1 MDIAADS
8 LSVSNHHTLSGLIR
22 KRQEIAAELDAA
34 QSRVRQLILDI
45 DAVDATIRLF
55 QPDIDLDVVK
65 VRPTPRR
72 HEAHRG
78 DTSRL
83 ILSLLR
89 EAGEALSHREITQR
103 VMMARG
109 LNLTDR
115 ALCQTMRDRVGASLR
130 GMRERGAVA
139 SGEGGGVGVR
149 WSVSNYPDKPG

>member
-1 MDIAADS
+1 MDLD
-8 LSVSNHHTLSGLIR
+8 LGNPLDTSNPVLSGLIR
-22 KRQEIAAELDAA
+22 KRQEIAAELDLA

-55 QPDIDLDVVK
+55 QPDIDLSVVK
-65 VRPTPRR
+65 VRPVPRR

-89 EAGEALSHREITQR
+89 EAAEPLSHREVTQR
-103 VMMARG
+103 VMTARG
-109 LNLTDR
+109 LNLADR

-130 GMRERGAVA
+130 GMRGRGRVV
-139 SGEGGGVGVR
+139 SGEGKGPGVR
-149 WSVSNYPDKPG
+149 WGLS

>member
-1 MDIAADS
+1 MDTNSHDLTITND
-8 LSVSNHHTLSGLIR
+8 HTLAGLIR
-22 KRQEIAAELDAA
+22 KRQEIAAELDGVQA
-34 QSRVRQLILDI
+34 RLRQLILDI

-89 EAGEALSHREITQR
+89 EAREALSHREITQR
-103 VMMARG
+103 VMTARG
-109 LNLTDR
+109 LNLADR

-130 GMRERGAVA
+130 GMRKRGRVA
-139 SGEGGGVGVR
+139 GGEGNGPGVR
-149 WSVSNYPDKPG
+149 WGLAA

>member
-1 MDIAADS
+1 MDI
-8 LSVSNHHTLSGLIR
+8 SNPVLHGLLR
-22 KRQEIAAELDAA
+22 KRQEIADKLELA
-34 QSRVRQLILDI
+34 QSQVRQLVLDI
-45 DAVDATIRLF
+45 DAVDATIQLF

-89 EAGEALSHREITQR
+89 EAGEALSRRVITQR
-103 VMMARG
+103 VMTARG
-109 LNLTDR
+109 LNLADR

-130 GMRERGAVA
+130 GMRKRGRVA
-139 SGEGGGVGVR
+139 GGEGNGLGVR
-149 WSVSNYPDKPG
+149 WELSL

>member
-1 MDIAADS
+1 MDPDS

-22 KRQEIAAELDAA
+22 KRQEVAAELDAA
-34 QSRVRQLILDI
+34 QSRVRQLVMDI

-55 QPDIDLDVVK
+55 QPDINLDAVK

-89 EAGEALSHREITQR
+89 EAGEPLSHREITQR
-103 VMMARG
+103 VMTARG
-109 LNLTDR
+109 LNLADR
-115 ALCQTMRDRVGASLR
+115 ALCQTLRDRVGASLR
-130 GMRERGAVA
+130 GMRERGTLA
-139 SGEGGGVGVR
+139 SGEGSGPGVR
-149 WSVSNYPDKPG
+149 WRLQP

>member
-1 MDIAADS
+1 MDIAPDS
-8 LSVSNHHTLSGLIR
+8 LSISNHHTLSGLIR

-34 QSRVRQLILDI
+34 QSRVRQLVLDI

-89 EAGEALSHREITQR
+89 EAGEPLSHREITQR
-103 VMMARG
+103 VMTARG
-109 LNLTDR
+109 LNLADR

-130 GMRERGAVA
+130 GMRERGALA
-139 SGEGGGVGVR
+139 SNEGNGSGMR
-149 WSVSNYPDKPG
+149 WHLA

>member
-1 MDIAADS
+1 MDTEATPTNSHVLA
-8 LSVSNHHTLSGLIR
+8 GLIR
-22 KRQEIAAELDAA
+22 KRQEIAGELDGVQAKL
-34 QSRVRQLILDI
+34 RQLILDI

-72 HEAHRG
+72 HEASRG

-89 EAGEALSHREITQR
+89 EASEALSHRETAQR
-103 VMMARG
+103 VMTARG
-109 LNLTDR
+109 LNLADR

-130 GMRERGAVA
+130 GMRQRGRVA
-139 SGEGGGVGVR
+139 GGEGKGLGVCWGLA
-149 WSVSNYPDKPG
+149 D

>member
-1 MDIAADS
+1 MDT
-8 LSVSNHHTLSGLIR
+8 SNPVLHGLLR
-22 KRQEIAAELDAA
+22 KRQEIADKLELA
-34 QSRVRQLILDI
+34 QGQVRQLVLDI

-103 VMMARG
+103 VMTARG
-109 LNLTDR
+109 LNLADR

-130 GMRERGAVA
+130 GMRERGTVG
-139 SGEGGGVGVR
+139 SGEGIGPGVR
-149 WSVSNYPDKPG
+149 WKLS

>member
-1 MDIAADS
+1 MDT
-8 LSVSNHHTLSGLIR
+8 SNPVLHGLLR
-22 KRQEIAAELDAA
+22 KRQEIAADLDAA

-55 QPDIDLDVVK
+55 QPDIDLNVVK

-89 EAGEALSHREITQR
+89 EAGEGLSHREITQR
-103 VMMARG
+103 VMTARG
-109 LNLTDR
+109 LNLADR

-130 GMRERGAVA
+130 GIRERGALA
-139 SGEGGGVGVR
+139 SGEGSGPGVR
-149 WSVSNYPDKPG
+149 WRLA

>member
-1 MDIAADS
+1 M
-8 LSVSNHHTLSGLIR
+8 
-22 KRQEIAAELDAA
+22 
-34 QSRVRQLILDI
+34 QSKLRQLILDI

-89 EAGEALSHREITQR
+89 EAAEPLSHREITQR
-103 VMMARG
+103 VMQARG
-109 LNLTDR
+109 LNLADR

-130 GMRERGAVA
+130 GMRGRGRVA
-139 SGEGGGVGVR
+139 GGEGKGPGVR
-149 WSVSNYPDKPG
+149 WGLV

>member
-1 MDIAADS
+1 MDTS
-8 LSVSNHHTLSGLIR
+8 SPVLSGLIR
-22 KRQEIAAELDAA
+22 KRQEIAADLDAA

-55 QPDIDLDVVK
+55 QPDIDLDVVE

-89 EAGEALSHREITQR
+89 EVGEPLSHREITQR
-103 VMMARG
+103 VMTARG
-109 LNLTDR
+109 LNLADR

-130 GMRERGAVA
+130 GMRERGALA
-139 SGEGGGVGVR
+139 SNEGNGSGMR
-149 WSVSNYPDKPG
+149 WHLA

>member
-1 MDIAADS
+1 MDT
-8 LSVSNHHTLSGLIR
+8 SNPVLSGLIR

-34 QSRVRQLILDI
+34 QSRVRQLVLDI

-83 ILSLLR
+83 IASLLR
-89 EAGEALSHREITQR
+89 ETEGPLSHREIAQR
-103 VMMARG
+103 VMQARG
-109 LNLTDR
+109 LNLADR

-130 GMRERGAVA
+130 GMRKRGRLV
-139 SGEGGGVGVR
+139 SGEESGPGTR
-149 WSVSNYPDKPG
+149 WGLAG

>member
-1 MDIAADS
+1 MDS
-8 LSVSNHHTLSGLIR
+8 SNPVLSGLIR
-22 KRQEIAAELDAA
+22 KRQEIAAELDGVQAKL
-34 QSRVRQLILDI
+34 RQLILDI

-55 QPDIDLDVVK
+55 QPDIDLAVVK

-89 EAGEALSHREITQR
+89 EAGEPLSHREITQR
-103 VMMARG
+103 VMTARG
-109 LNLTDR
+109 LNLADR

-130 GMRERGAVA
+130 GMRERGTLL
-139 SGEGGGVGVR
+139 SNGDKGPTVR
-149 WSVSNYPDKPG
+149 WATFSTDCSTG

>member
-1 MDIAADS
+1 MGAIMDMHATDLTITND
-8 LSVSNHHTLSGLIR
+8 HTLSGLIR
-22 KRQEIAAELDAA
+22 KRQEIAAELDGVQAKL
-34 QSRVRQLILDI
+34 RQLIFDI

-89 EAGEALSHREITQR
+89 EAGEALSHREIARR
-103 VMMARG
+103 VMTARG
-109 LNLTDR
+109 LNLADR

-130 GMRERGAVA
+130 GMRQRGRVEG
-139 SGEGGGVGVR
+139 GEGKGPGVR
-149 WSVSNYPDKPG
+149 WGLL

>member
-1 MDIAADS
+1 M
-8 LSVSNHHTLSGLIR
+8 IR
-22 KRQEIAAELDAA
+22 KRQEVAVELDAA

-55 QPDIDLDVVK
+55 QPDINLDAVK

-89 EAGEALSHREITQR
+89 KAGEALSHREITQR
-103 VMMARG
+103 VMTARG
-109 LNLTDR
+109 LNLADR
-115 ALCQTMRDRVGASLR
+115 ALCQTLRDRVGASLR
-130 GMRERGAVA
+130 GMRERGTLA
-139 SGEGGGVGVR
+139 SEEGSGPGVR
-149 WSVSNYPDKPG
+149 WRLV